1 MVHATLA
8 RMSHAGPPPPPPI
21 PPTTPLGG
29 ALPPP
34 PPPAPRSRAL
44 LWVVLGVLLA
54 VLAAGAVTLVLVAPW
69 DDDPPSRDAATD
81 DAGEGDAEDE
91 RVDEGEPAEPPVV
104 TDQVTGDRDGDGL
117 GDAQFVLSESYGE
130 TYERWTFTSTGSGFE
145 STSETEEWIP
155 GSGQAFADWD
165 GDGEPSVLAIREPVD
180 NGESL
185 SFTLSGD
192 GLEDTA
198 VDLPID
204 PDADKH
210 VVAVA
215 GDYDGDGRP
224 DVAVATE
231 TSACEV
237 TVRVL
242 RGTGSGFEAPA
253 TWAVL
258 TDTLTTETQLSPSDV
273 DGDGDDDL
281 LGVVP
286 AGPLDA
292 DNCESGAW
300 FGDYAGV
307 VLTSDASGFAVGT
320 RSEID
325 SDDLRDA
332 VGGDFAGDGTPLVA
346 VVTYGTSIRMLE
358 HAGSG
363 LTDAP
368 DWTVDL
374 GPALEAASTQEGT
387 SEPGIEAV
395 TVADVDGDGDDDL
408 VVLAHDDRADLYYQ
422 GVWVV
427 RSDGTGF
434 GEPEKWAD
442 ASDCGEFD
450 SCSADPVTGSVFQ

>member
-1 MVHATLA
+1 M
-8 RMSHAGPPPPPPI
+8 PPPA
-21 PPTTPLGG
+21 G
-29 ALPPP
+29 
-34 PPPAPRSRAL
+34 APRSRAL
-44 LWVVLGVLLA
+44 LWVVLGVVLA
-54 VLAAGAVTLVLVAPW
+54 VVAAGAVTLVLVAPW
-69 DDDPPSRDAATD
+69 DDESSSRDAGKD
-81 DAGEGDAEDE
+81 DTGDDEAEGEDE
-91 RVDEGEPAEPPVV
+91 VEGEDEDGSGELPVV
-104 TDQVTGDRDGDGL
+104 VDRVTGDRDGDGL
-117 GDAQFVLSESYGE
+117 GDAQFVLSENYGE
-130 TYERWTFTSTGSGFE
+130 TFERWTFTSTGSGFE
-145 STSETEEWIP
+145 PTSETEEWVP

-180 NGESL
+180 NGDSL

-198 VDLPID
+198 VELPIH
-204 PDADKH
+204 PEADKH
-210 VVAVA
+210 VLAIA

-224 DVAVATE
+224 DVAVSTE
-231 TSACEV
+231 TAACEV

-242 RGTGSGFEAPA
+242 RGTGSGFEEPA

-273 DGDGDDDL
+273 DADGDDDL

-307 VLTSDASGFAVGT
+307 VLTSDGSAFAAGPT
-320 RSEID
+320 SEID
-325 SDDLRDA
+325 SDDLRDV
-332 VGGDFAGDGTPLVA
+332 VGGDFSGDGTPMVA

-358 HAGSG
+358 HDGSG
-363 LTDAP
+363 LSDAP
-368 DWTVDL
+368 DWAVDL

-387 SEPGIEAV
+387 SDIGIEAV
-395 TVADVDGDGDDDL
+395 SVADVDGDGDDDL
-408 VVLAHDDRADLYYQ
+408 VVLAHDERTDLYYQ

-427 RSDGTGF
+427 RSDGAGF

-450 SCSADPVTGSVFQ
+450 SCSADPVTGAVFE

>member
-1 MVHATLA
+1 M
-8 RMSHAGPPPPPPI
+8 
-21 PPTTPLGG
+21 
-29 ALPPP
+29 
-34 PPPAPRSRAL
+34 
-44 LWVVLGVLLA
+44 VLGVVLA
-54 VLAAGAVTLVLVAPW
+54 VVAAGAVTLVLVAPW
-69 DDDPPSRDAATD
+69 DDESSRDAGKDDTGDDEIED
-81 DAGEGDAEDE
+81 DAEGEDE
-91 RVDEGEPAEPPVV
+91 DESAEPPVV
-104 TDQVTGDRDGDGL
+104 VDRVTGDRDGDGL
-117 GDAQFVLSESYGE
+117 GDAQFVLSENYGE
-130 TYERWTFTSTGSGFE
+130 TFERWTFTSTGSGFE
-145 STSETEEWIP
+145 STSETEEWVP

-198 VDLPID
+198 VELPIH
-204 PDADKH
+204 PESDKH
-210 VVAVA
+210 VLAIA

-224 DVAVATE
+224 DVAVSTE
-231 TSACEV
+231 TAPCEV

-242 RGTGSGFEAPA
+242 RGTGSGFEEPA

-258 TDTLTTETQLSPSDV
+258 ADTLTTETQLSPSDV
-273 DGDGDDDL
+273 DADGDDDL

-307 VLTSDASGFAVGT
+307 VLTSGGSAFAVGPT
-320 RSEID
+320 SEID
-325 SDDLRDA
+325 SDDLRDVVA
-332 VGGDFAGDGTPLVA
+332 GDFSGGGTPMVA

-358 HAGSG
+358 HDGSA
-363 LTDAP
+363 LADAP
-368 DWTVDL
+368 DWSVDL

-387 SEPGIEAV
+387 SDLGIEAV

-408 VVLAHDDRADLYYQ
+408 VVLAHDERTDLYYQ

-427 RSDGTGF
+427 RSDGAGF

-442 ASDCGEFD
+442 ASDCGELD
-450 SCSADPVTGSVFQ
+450 SCSADPVTGAVFE